1 MIARAFVRTL
11 FVDKVTKLI
20 SFATEVCEGLKLLQ
34 YGDLRKAYVAMCV
47 IMVSNIRYEVNNEIM
62 LKKDQLR
69 KQTCMCSHSQG

>member
-47 IMVSNIRYEVNNEIM
+47 ITVSNIRSDV
-62 LKKDQLR
+62 K
-69 KQTCMCSHSQG
+69 